1 MKYKRKHYIKKIST
15 IAISYIFCAN
25 ANAFFF
31 FIPIPN
37 IAKPPKLQQI
47 IDALEKSDETKSVA
61 SVSENKS
68 FGTKQWIWGH
78 IAGEMTQEDA
88 DKQALMVCERGLQ
101 QAKNEKVGGKSIY
114 DFGSRQCELYKFAN
128 KSLKLPS
135 PGQIKI
141 TSTDQQ
147 ISTAKVEDDLSAQI
161 EKINSFNFPPGWIN
175 SPISE
180 NLKQGGIFLFKFNK
194 TIDSGFIASVVSK
207 NQITDIKKYAQ
218 TNKNT
223 LESSL
228 DSPKSS
234 EISELILADVKVVE
248 YTVIGN
254 LKTANKMQLKYL
266 KYYMQTENNYIAIT
280 FWSGVTNFD
289 FHRSE
294 YDNVVVNLINFL
306 KNNQNSNGTSS
317 DINSNILSDSQ
328 EKCKSLGFQDKSE
341 QYQLCVDELSK

>member
-1 MKYKRKHYIKKIST
+1 MKNHYKISFL
-15 IAISYIFCAN
+15 IWALFVNIDAF
-25 ANAFFF
+25 AFFF

-47 IDALEKSDETKSVA
+47 IDALEKSDETKAVA
-61 SVSENKS
+61 SVSEDKS

-78 IAGEMTQEDA
+78 IAGEMTQEAA
-88 DKQALMVCERGLQ
+88 DKQALTICEKGLQ
-101 QAKNEKVGGKSIY
+101 QAKTEKVGGKSIY

-141 TSTDQQ
+141 TSSDQQ
-147 ISTAKVEDDLSAQI
+147 ISAAKVEDDVSALI
-161 EKINSFNFPPGWIN
+161 EKIKSFNFPPGWIN
-175 SPISE
+175 SPIPE
-180 NLKQGGIFLFKFNK
+180 NLKQGGVFLFKLNK

-223 LESSL
+223 LESAL

-234 EISELILADVKVVE
+234 EISELTLADVKVVE

-289 FHRSE
+289 FHRTE
-294 YDNVVVNLINFL
+294 YDSVVINLIDFL
-306 KNNQNSNGTSS
+306 KNKQNSNGTSS
-317 DINSNILSDSQ
+317 DIKLNVINDSQ
-328 EKCKSLGFQDKSE
+328 EKCKSLGFQDKSNE
-341 QYQLCVDELSK
+341 YQLCIDELSK